1 MEKSNL
7 LNFPPACL
15 RRIIIG
21 ESSIWISWQLSFHPI
36 LRSNADLRVRC
47 TNSPEKQFWRTW
59 LGIYTRKKESK
70 KTRKHAL
77 VHANTHA
84 STQKKNSI
92 KKTSTRTRKNALV
105 QESVHAKKNSGKKTR
120 THTRTRTRFSCFRA
134 CFLACFLFFFY
145 KFPALKRRGRRG
157 CKWM

>member
-47 TNSPEKQFWRTW
+47 TNSPENQFWRTG
-59 LGIYTRKKESK
+59 LGIHTRKKVSK

-84 STQKKNSI
+84 STQK
-92 KKTSTRTRKNALV
+92 RTRSRKHALV
-105 QESVHAKKNSGKKTR
+105 HESVHAKKNSGKKTR
-120 THTRTRTRFSCFRA
+120 TQTRTRPRKRPR
-134 CFLACFLFFFY
+134 
-145 KFPALKRRGRRG
+145 KKEPAQEETITAK
-157 CKWM
+157 KVTKK